1 MKMKVAKI
9 FAQIVCYVDRS
20 DAVPLDELK
29 GTCCVLTSSVPQ
41 ANQLWMKVRE

>member
-9 FAQIVCYVDRS
+9 FAQIVRSVDRS

-29 GTCCVLTSSVPQ
+29 GRSNHSYCLYLLRTNKSRP
-41 ANQLWMKVRE
+41 AG